1 MNKNNIISAPIRIK
15 LLDTTTIYQQEQ
27 IEYPQITI
35 QPSPSHYP
43 QWIDSTQ
50 KQPLCTT
57 SDIKEP
63 ATTSCFLFD
72 FFCCCR

>member
-1 MNKNNIISAPIRIK
+1 MNKISSAPIRIK
-15 LLDTTTIYQQEQ
+15 LLDTTIYQQEQ

-43 QWIDSTQ
+43 QWIDSEQ

-57 SDIKEP
+57 SDTEVP
-63 ATTSCFLFD
+63 ATTTCFLFD